1 MIVHGDAALIFE
13 AFTKAQAE
21 FEPPKK
27 TKKAAAF
34 KGGGYTYADMAE
46 VLDATRPALAK
57 HGLAVLQPPSMDG
70 STVTVETFL
79 IHVSGAYIQFAPFTM
94 PVGKIDPQGIG
105 TAVTYCRR
113 YAYAAALGVAAED
126 DDASETTAA
135 MRQPERRRQNAKQV
149 GGNVP
154 ASLDDVEPDAG
165 DIDAVDGTPTEV
177 LRHEFHTLGRA
188 VYGEGWDEK
197 QQLFAEA
204 MKVPSSN
211 ELSAQQLSK
220 LIQGMRMRSK
230 V

>member
-79 IHVSGAYIQFAPFTM
+79 IHVSGAYLQFAPFTM
-94 PVGKIDPQGIG
+94 PIGKIDPQGIG

-135 MRQPERRRQNAKQV
+135 MRQPERRLQNAKQV

-154 ASLDDVEPDAG
+154 ASLGDVEPDAG
-165 DIDAVDGTPTEV
+165 DIDAVDGT
-177 LRHEFHTLGRA
+177 LRDEFQSLGIS
-188 VYGEGWDEK
+188 VYGEGWGEK

-211 ELSAQQLSK
+211 ELSQSQLRK
-220 LIQGMRMRSK
+220 LIQGMRSK